1 MLFALGCC
9 VMGMSRITKAI
20 VYRAHGKP
28 AEVLGLEE
36 QELAAIGDDEAL
48 VRLEAAP
55 INPADLNQIEG
66 KYPIRAP
73 LPATPGFEGAGV
85 VEELGPGVRD
95 LTVGSRVI
103 LPHDL
108 GTWREAAVVKAGRLV
123 AVPNEIAPEQAA
135 MLKIN
140 PLTAW
145 RMLHD
150 FVRLKPGDWLIQN
163 AANSAA
169 GRAVIQIAH
178 QLGYRTI
185 NVVRRKELLEELR
198 AQGGDVVL
206 LDNDEL
212 REAAAAASAG
222 APIRLGLNA
231 VGGESALRL
240 AKIVAPEATIVT
252 YGAMSLKPLT
262 LPNGLLIFKNLC
274 FTGFWVNKW
283 YENATA
289 EKRAEAF
296 QSLFALAKRG
306 LLQARIERSY
316 PLKDV
321 RAAVERSGQGER
333 SGKIIFKIGV

>member
-1 MLFALGCC
+1 MLRHR
-9 VMGMSRITKAI
+9 MSGSTKAI
-20 VYRAHGKP
+20 VYQAHGKP
-28 AEVLGLEE
+28 EEVLRLEDR
-36 QELAAIGDDEAL
+36 ELPAITEDEAL
-48 VRLEAAP
+48 VRLRAAP

-85 VEELGPGVRD
+85 VEEIGSAVHEPA
-95 LTVGSRVI
+95 VGTLVI

-108 GTWREAAVVKAGRLV
+108 GAWREAAVVKAKKLV
-123 AVPNEIAPEQAA
+123 AVPDGIAPEQAA

-140 PLTAW
+140 PITAW

-150 FVRLKPGDWLIQN
+150 FVRLKKGDWLIQN

-169 GRAVIQIAH
+169 GRAVIQISRE
-178 QLGYRTI
+178 LGYRTI
-185 NVVRRKELLEELR
+185 NVVRRKELIDELR
-198 AQGGDVVL
+198 AEGGDVVL

-212 REAAAAASAG
+212 RETAAAATEG

-252 YGAMSLKPLT
+252 YGAMSLRPLT
-262 LPNGLLIFKNLC
+262 LPNGLLIFKNLH

-283 YENATA
+283 YEKASAA
-289 EKRAEAF
+289 ERQEAF
-296 QSLFALAKRG
+296 DPLFEFARRG
-306 LLQARIERSY
+306 LLQTKIERAY
-316 PLKDV
+316 PLTEFG
-321 RAAVERSGQGER
+321 AAVKRAGQGER
-333 SGKIIFKIGV
+333 DGKILFELRKP